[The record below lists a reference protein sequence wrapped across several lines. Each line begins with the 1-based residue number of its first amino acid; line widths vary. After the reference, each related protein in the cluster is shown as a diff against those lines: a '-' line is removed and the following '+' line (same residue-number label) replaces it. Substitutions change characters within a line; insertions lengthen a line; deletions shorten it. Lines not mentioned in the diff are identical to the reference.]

1 MKDRTKRFALDI
13 IRFCEDLPKGTSTR
27 AIAAQLVR
35 SGMSVAA
42 NYRAAC
48 RGRSR
53 AEFVSKIGVAEE
65 EADESG
71 LWLELLRESGLIREK
86 AADKL
91 LLEAEALTRILA
103 ATYMTTKRVHK

>member
-1 MKDRTKRFALDI
+1 MTQQEMKDRTKRFALDI
-13 IRFCEDLPKGTSTR
+13 IRFCEDLPKGISSR

-35 SGMSVAA
+35 SGTSVAA

-65 EADESG
+65 EADETG
-71 LWLELLRESGLIREK
+71 LWLELLLDSGLIAEK
-86 AADKL
+86 AVDRL
-91 LLEAEALTRILA
+91 VQEAEALT
-103 ATYMTTKRVHK
+103 K